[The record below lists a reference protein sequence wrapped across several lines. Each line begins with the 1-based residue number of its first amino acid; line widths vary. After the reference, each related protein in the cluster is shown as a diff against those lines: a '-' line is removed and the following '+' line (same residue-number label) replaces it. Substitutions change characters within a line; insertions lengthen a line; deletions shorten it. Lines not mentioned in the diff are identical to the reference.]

1 MTYAHY
7 TYIYVYIQPIN
18 PAIQNALH
26 PSECRQMASY
36 ITTLIPMPS
45 SGLLSH
51 GNVDSLQGYIIAD
64 SQLRVLS
71 SDSSYT
77 SGQQK
82 Q

>member
-36 ITTLIPMPS
+36 YNAYSNAKLGVALSRECGLTTGIHH
-45 SGLLSH
+45 SGFSAT
-51 GNVDSLQGYIIAD
+51 S
-64 SQLRVLS
+64 SQLRL
-71 SDSSYT
+71 
-77 SGQQK
+77 
-82 Q
+82 